1 MQVRL
6 NRTFIVVSI
15 MTILAG
21 CGNDSGFTGDNG
33 KRNSS
38 DAQKTVEKPKA
49 PVVDDSFEPYT
60 ALNWFWQCDTNP
72 VPKPADKPSEHVV
85 EGTGPHS
92 IDAGRL
98 KGTTVIFSG
107 HLCEPQRRMR
117 DIVFVV
123 DVSGSMN
130 GNDPRVGNSCGRLQ
144 AIESVMASVSA
155 GNANFAIVTFG
166 SGVTRTSSKLF
177 DNQAGLY
184 ADVAGTRG
192 IADVL
197 CDAGGGTNYD
207 AGLTRAAELLQF
219 SREKAGKEV
228 YFVSDGEPNG
238 GQDGIA
244 IATSMKNTGVAING
258 ALHPVTI
265 ATVMMAGQDKV
276 LEKFIASI
284 DSDGKPMHAF
294 VAQTAELAKVLTG
307 LSDNEIVGAELRY
320 RPIGTTEYTFMDLL
334 DHLQGFDFIL
344 PSININLEDGS
355 EGLEVVY
362 EYFDK
367 HDNRYTTGGKLLWTQ
382 VSTEKVVKP

>member
-6 NRTFIVVSI
+6 KTGIFVVSVLT
-15 MTILAG
+15 MLSG
-21 CGNDSGFTGDNG
+21 CGNDAGFTGESPG
-33 KRNSS
+33 KRSTD
-38 DAQKTVEKPKA
+38 DATKKVPEPKIEET
-49 PVVDDSFEPYT
+49 FEPYS

-72 VPKPADKPSEHVV
+72 VPKPADKLSEHVV

-92 IDAGRL
+92 IEAGKL
-98 KGTTVIFSG
+98 KGTPVIFSG
-107 HLCEPQRRMR
+107 RLCEPQRRQR

-130 GNDPRVGNSCGRLQ
+130 ENDPRVGNTCGRLQ
-144 AIESVMASVSA
+144 AIESVMASVSN

-166 SGVTRTSSKLF
+166 TGNTRSSSKLF
-177 DNQAGLY
+177 DNQAALF
-184 ADVAGTRG
+184 ADVSGG
-192 IADVL
+192 QNIADVL
-197 CDAGGGTNYD
+197 CDAAGGTNYD

-228 YFVSDGEPNG
+228 YFVSDGKPNG

-258 ALHPVTI
+258 ALHLVTI
-265 ATVMMAGQDKV
+265 ATVMMAGVDEV
-276 LEKFIASI
+276 LEKFIASV
-284 DSDGKPMHAF
+284 DSNGKPMHAF
-294 VAQTAELAKVLTG
+294 VSQTAELAKVLTE

-320 RPIGTTEYTFMDLL
+320 RQIGTTDYTVLNLL
-334 DHLQGFDFIL
+334 DYLQGFDFVL
-344 PSININLEDGS
+344 PSININLENGT

-367 HDNRYTTGGKLLWTQ
+367 QDNRYTTGGKLLWTQ
-382 VSTEKVVKP
+382 VSSEGVVKP

>member
-6 NRTFIVVSI
+6 KTGIIVVSI
-15 MTILAG
+15 LTILGG
-21 CGNDSGFTGDNG
+21 CGNDAGFTGQSPG
-33 KRNSS
+33 KRSTD
-38 DAQKTVEKPKA
+38 DATKKVPDPKVEET
-49 PVVDDSFEPYT
+49 FEPYA
-60 ALNWFWQCDTNP
+60 ALNWFWQCDTSP

-92 IDAGRL
+92 IAAGKL
-98 KGTTVIFSG
+98 KGTPVIFSG
-107 HLCEPQRRMR
+107 HLCEPQRRQR

-130 GNDPRVGNSCGRLQ
+130 ENDPRVGNTCGRLQ
-144 AIESVMASVSA
+144 AIESVMASVSN

-166 SGVTRTSSKLF
+166 TGNTRSSSKLF
-177 DNQAGLY
+177 DNQAALF
-184 ADVAGTRG
+184 ADVSGG
-192 IADVL
+192 QNIADVL
-197 CDAGGGTNYD
+197 CDAAGGTNYD

-228 YFVSDGEPNG
+228 YFVSDGKPNG

-258 ALHPVTI
+258 ALHLVTI
-265 ATVMMAGQDKV
+265 ATVMMAGVDEV
-276 LEKFIASI
+276 LEKFIASV
-284 DSDGKPMHAF
+284 DSNGKPMHAF
-294 VAQTAELAKVLTG
+294 VSQTAELAKVLTE

-320 RPIGTTEYTFMDLL
+320 RQIGTTDYTVLNLL
-334 DHLQGFDFIL
+334 DYLQGFDFVL
-344 PSININLEDGS
+344 PSININLENGT

-367 HDNRYTTGGKLLWTQ
+367 QDNRYTTGGKLLWTQ
-382 VSTEKVVKP
+382 VSSEEVIKP